1 MSDTG
6 PLVGL
11 ARAVGVATM
20 RVLRAYIDAGV
31 VDVANAARISGDTR
45 PRVTLAAPL
54 VMVAGCLAPFIGIR
68 GGVSTVVGRVIAFFG

>member
-31 VDVANAARISGDTR
+31 VDVANAAR